1 MNKRLAQ
8 FRKLN
13 RTPSHKWS
21 MLRNM
26 MSSLI
31 EHERI
36 VTTEAKAKELRH
48 LADQM
53 ITLAKKGTANIH
65 NNINNTS
72 INTSLSSSKKAKNK
86 REKTSGE
93 LLHYRRLASK
103 VIRGDWNIT
112 KLFEVLGPRYTLRQ
126 GGYTRV
132 LKLSKPRA
140 GDNAPMA
147 VIEYVDRPGEI
158 RPARPPTLFTSV
170 NEIEKIAISA
180 TNGSDSDGANAN
192 ANANANGNINAL
204 QGVEDA
210 LRKMGIN
217 SVNELVSND
226 EKKEIESELLLQ
238 SEAQAQSAQKEEE
251 EAKKVN

>member
-72 INTSLSSSKKAKNK
+72 INTSSKKKNK
-86 REKTSGE
+86 RNKTSGE

-170 NEIEKIAISA
+170 NEIEKIAISNA
-180 TNGSDSDGANAN
+180 TNGSDD
-192 ANANANGNINAL
+192 NANANGSDGVNAL

-238 SEAQAQSAQKEEE
+238 SEAQSAQKEEE

>member
-72 INTSLSSSKKAKNK
+72 LSSSKNTNK
-86 REKTSGE
+86 RNKTSGE

-170 NEIEKIAISA
+170 NEIEKIAISNA
-180 TNGSDSDGANAN
+180 TNGSDSDDNAN
-192 ANANANGNINAL
+192 GSDGNGNINAL

-226 EKKEIESELLLQ
+226 EKNEIESELLLQ
-238 SEAQAQSAQKEEE
+238 SQAQEEE
-251 EAKKVN
+251 ESESEAKK

>member
-1 MNKRLAQ
+1 MKKRLAQ

-53 ITLAKKGTANIH
+53 ITLAKKG
-65 NNINNTS
+65 NINYNATIINNNNTTTDNS
-72 INTSLSSSKKAKNK
+72 TNTKTTKKNK
-86 REKTSGE
+86 TAGE
-93 LLHYRRLASK
+93 LLHYRRMASK
-103 VIRGDWNIT
+103 VVRGDWNIT
-112 KLFEVLGPRYTLRQ
+112 KLFEVLGPRYILRN

-158 RPARPPTLFTSV
+158 RPARPPTILSTST
-170 NEIEKIAISA
+170 S
-180 TNGSDSDGANAN
+180 TSDGNTYANN
-192 ANANANGNINAL
+192 APLL
-204 QGVEDA
+204 QGGGVEDA
-210 LRKMGIN
+210 LRKMGIS
-217 SVNELVSND
+217 SVDELVSKE
-226 EKKEIESELLLQ
+226 EKKKIEAELAVGQ
-238 SEAQAQSAQKEEE
+238 EETE
-251 EAKKVN
+251 EKK

>member
-1 MNKRLAQ
+1 
-8 FRKLN
+8 
-13 RTPSHKWS
+13 
-21 MLRNM
+21 M

-53 ITLAKKGTANIH
+53 ITLAKKGTASVH

-72 INTSLSSSKKAKNK
+72 INTSSKKKNK
-86 REKTSGE
+86 RNKTSGE

-170 NEIEKIAISA
+170 NEIEKIAIS
-180 TNGSDSDGANAN
+180 NGSDSDDNAN
-192 ANANANGNINAL
+192 IGVNAM

-238 SEAQAQSAQKEEE
+238 SEAQSAQKEEE

>member
-170 NEIEKIAISA
+170 NEIEKIAIS
-180 TNGSDSDGANAN
+180 NGSDSDDNAN
-192 ANANANGNINAL
+192 IGVNAM

-238 SEAQAQSAQKEEE
+238 SEAQSAQKEEE